1 MNIYVELNKIVE
13 YIESNLE
20 ENIDL
25 KVISKMIG
33 MNEYTFQRLFSVI
46 TGCSFADY
54 VRSRRLSNAGQ
65 ELYLGEEKIVDIAVK
80 YQYNNATSFSRAFEK
95 FHGIKPSEVR
105 KNPEK
110 LKLYTKLHFNE
121 QYECNKNI
129 NYTIIEK
136 DELTLYGKYKLTSN
150 DEIEGIAPKFYEE
163 MAIKYGDAPYASIEY
178 EDSCRMNVK
187 AYWVLYY
194 DKKEDMEKFIIPK
207 SRWIQLRVNSQEPE
221 DIQENSRVFYEE
233 FLPNSKYNFRDLP
246 ELEYYHDDVTDFL
259 IPIED

>member
-13 YIESNLE
+13 YIENNLE

-221 DIQENSRVFYEE
+221 DIQENSRVFYKS
-233 FLPNSKYNFRDLP
+233 FYQIQNII
-246 ELEYYHDDVTDFL
+246 LEIYQN
-259 IPIED
+259 